1 MSLHLERL
9 RKTAVGAPKSE
20 EKRPLSEVAYARLLA
35 MFMSAELA
43 PGSIL
48 QERKLADKLGI
59 SRTPVREAIARLAVE
74 GLVTPLENRSPI
86 VVKMPVQKY
95 VQILKTRKVFEVE
108 AAGLAAE
115 KGLPKQTIQSGRNA
129 ISELLRKPKPTVS
142 EHWAVDDLI
151 HGMISEAA
159 QNKLLAATILDL
171 RRRTHIFSTARIPAR
186 LQPGA
191 AEHSAILDAV
201 ASGDAAAARGL
212 MADHIDNVRIAIV
225 ETILAMEGS

>member
-1 MSLHLERL
+1 M
-9 RKTAVGAPKSE
+9 RKTGMGLSEGE
-20 EKRPLSEVAYARLLA
+20 EKRPLSDLAYSRLLE
-35 MFMSAELA
+35 MVMSAELA
-43 PGSIL
+43 PGTML
-48 QERKLADKLGI
+48 QERKLADRLGI

-86 VVKMPVQKY
+86 VVKMPVQRY
-95 VQILKTRKVFEVE
+95 VQILKTRKIFEVQ

-115 KGLPKQTIQSGRNA
+115 KGVPKQTIEKGRDA
-129 ISELLRKPKPTVS
+129 ISDLLRKPKPTVS

-151 HGMISEAA
+151 HGMISEAT

-201 ASGDAAAARGL
+201 ASGNAGVARRS

-225 ETILAMEGS
+225 ETILAMETS